1 MTDYKT
7 IKILVAG
14 TLNSD
19 TFETLK
25 GIFDVR
31 HLPTRNIGDLPEAER
46 PSIRGIAGFNNASAD
61 LMDALPHLEIV
72 ANFGVGYDGVDS
84 GHAARKGIMVTNTP
98 EVLTEEVADTALGLV
113 LMTLRD
119 FPRAEQ
125 YLRAGRWAKDGP
137 FPLTQTTLRGRT
149 AGIMGLGR
157 IGIAIAKRLEAFGV
171 TIAYHNRT
179 RRDDVAYAYHD
190 SLEGLAKAV
199 DLLIIAAP
207 GGASTDKAVNEAVLK
222 ALGPDGVLINIGRGT
237 TVDEPA
243 LIEALG
249 NGTIKAAG
257 LDVFEKEP
265 TVPQALMDLPNAV
278 LLPHVASASRHTR
291 AMMGELMI
299 ENLKLWFDGKDVAT
313 PVPEVAQT
321 GLKRRAGGAA

>member
-1 MTDYKT
+1 MTDFKSVR
-7 IKILVAG
+7 ILVPG
-14 TLNSD
+14 TLNPD

-25 GIFDVR
+25 ATFDVR
-31 HLPTRNIGDLPEAER
+31 HLPSRNIADLPEEER
-46 PSIRGIAGFNNASAD
+46 GSIVGLAGFNAAPAPLIDS
-61 LMDALPHLEIV
+61 LPNLQII
-72 ANFGVGYDGVDS
+72 ANFGVGYDGVDTN
-84 GHAARKGIMVTNTP
+84 HAVAKGIMVTNTP
-98 EVLTEEVADTALGLV
+98 DVLTEEVADTALGLT

-119 FPRAEQ
+119 LGRAEQ
-125 YLRAGRWAKDGP
+125 HLRAGKWASDGP
-137 FPLTQTTLRGRT
+137 FPLTHTTMRGRR

-157 IGIAIAKRLEAFGV
+157 IGLAIARRLEAFGV
-171 TIAYHNRT
+171 EIAYHNRS
-179 RRDDVAYAYHD
+179 RRDDVTYAYHD
-190 SLEGLAKAV
+190 SLEGLARAV

-243 LIEALG
+243 LIEALE

-265 TVPQALMDLPNAV
+265 HVPQALIDAPNTV

-291 AMMGELMI
+291 RQMGELMI
-299 ENLKLWFDGKDVAT
+299 ENLKRWFAGENVAT
-313 PVPEVAQT
+313 PVAEAV
-321 GLKRRAGGAA
+321 KAGVKQAG

>member
-1 MTDYKT
+1 MTDLKT
-7 IKILVAG
+7 VKILVPG
-14 TLNSD
+14 SLNPD

-25 GIFDVR
+25 TVFDVR
-31 HLPTRNIGDLPEAER
+31 HLPSKDIADLPEGER
-46 PSIRGIAGFNNASAD
+46 GSIRGLAGFNSAPAH
-61 LMDALPHLEIV
+61 LIDALPNLEII
-72 ANFGVGYDGVDS
+72 ANFGVGYDGVDAN
-84 GHAARKGIMVTNTP
+84 HAAAKGIMVTNTP
-98 EVLTEEVADTALGLV
+98 DVLTEEVADTALGLV

-119 FPRAEQ
+119 LGRAEQ
-125 YLRAGRWAKDGP
+125 YLRAGKWQSDGP

-157 IGIAIAKRLEAFGV
+157 IGMAIARRLEAFGV
-171 TIAYHNRT
+171 SIAYHNRSK
-179 RRDDVAYAYHD
+179 RDDVAYAYHD
-190 SLEGLAKAV
+190 SLEGLAQAV

-207 GGASTDKAVNEAVLK
+207 GGASTDKAVNAQVLR

-243 LIEALG
+243 LIEALK

-265 TVPQALMDLPNAV
+265 SVPQALIDAPNAV

-291 AMMGELMI
+291 RQMGELVI
-299 ENLKLWFDGKDVAT
+299 ENLKLWFAGETVAT
-313 PVPEVAQT
+313 PVPEAV
-321 GLKRRAGGAA
+321 KAGVKQSG